1 MQEGSGNRGRV
12 AAVKQLIVAYVLG
25 SVQIAI
31 FFVSAGHIAFRPW
44 IFFGASF
51 VHYSVSTLV
60 QYRLNPGLL
69 VARFKIRREGSRLWD
84 EVLVRLSNLVA
95 MIAVPVVAGLDVGRF
110 HWSSLDFYF
119 VFFGLFLFA
128 VSTFLLNWAMVVNP
142 FFEPTVRIQ
151 KERGHKAVTTGP
163 YRFVRH
169 PGYLAGLLYILSVP
183 LIIGS
188 AYAFVPAGVYV
199 VLFIIRTSLEDGVL
213 LKELDGYP
221 QYAREVR
228 YRLIPWVW

>member
-1 MQEGSGNRGRV
+1 MPENGSGQGSV
-12 AAVKQLIVAYVLG
+12 AAVKQLVVAYVLG
-25 SVQIAI
+25 AVQIAI
-31 FFVSAGHIAFRPW
+31 FFVSAGYIAVRPW

-84 EVLVRLSNLVA
+84 EILMRLSNLVA

-110 HWSSLDFYF
+110 HWSSLDFSF
-119 VFFGLFLFA
+119 VFLGLFLFA
-128 VSTFLLNWAMVVNP
+128 VSTFILNWAMVVNP
-142 FFEPTVRIQ
+142 FFEPIDRIQ
-151 KERGHKAVTTGP
+151 KERGHKAVTSGP

-188 AYAFVPAGVYV
+188 VFAFVSAGVYV
-199 VLFIIRTSLEDGVL
+199 GLFIVRTALEDGVL
-213 LKELDGYP
+213 RRELDGYSE
-221 QYAREVR
+221 YAQKVR
-228 YRLIPWVW
+228 YRLIPWLW